1 MYFTTP
7 VFANYITEKW
17 TKKSSYALGQN
28 QGELEKNRS
37 LVKDQNLDP
46 GSHME
51 LENYPALS
59 QAPNMSV
66 TDTTW
71 DLMAASLDQIGV
83 SKRLYFKRNKEENE
97 RW

>member
-1 MYFTTP
+1 M
-7 VFANYITEKW
+7 E
-17 TKKSSYALGQN
+17 KKSSYALGQN

-37 LVKDQNLDP
+37 LVKDKNLDP

-66 TDTTW
+66 TDTY
-71 DLMAASLDQIGV
+71 MRFNGCQPRSNR
-83 SKRLYFKRNKEENE
+83 S
-97 RW
+97 